1 MSLNKQTPLLCAGI
15 VLAFIVG
22 WEFYWRSQ
30 NVVLGYNDDES
41 RWANTRRQIYQS
53 TSTRPVLIGSSRSKF
68 DIDLDTWTQIWGQKP
83 IQLSLNGTSPRPI
96 LTDLGND
103 PNFKGTVIVDVTEML
118 FFSPDGSFPEKEA
131 LKRIGHYPHWSLSEQ
146 ASFRMSEFLESKLVF
161 LDELNLSLGAFL
173 KQLPIPNR
181 PGAWGGPVFPREFEV
196 VSTDRQS
203 RMTPAFVADTT
214 LQNQVKQVWVDVG
227 KYIPMK
233 PAEGAELLTVLD
245 ATKRS
250 VDQIRARGGQVV
262 FLRTPSDGVMRQ
274 AEKALFPREKYWN
287 RLLTHTQTQGIYFE
301 DYPELRGFTCPEWS
315 HLSPQDAVTFTQN
328 LISIVQPLMR

>member
-1 MSLNKQTPLLCAGI
+1 MLLTKQTALLCAGI
-15 VLAFIVG
+15 VLAFVVG
-22 WEFYWRSQ
+22 WESYWRSQ

-41 RWANTRRQIYQS
+41 RWASTRQQIYQS
-53 TSTRPVLIGSSRSKF
+53 SSARPVLIGSSRSKF
-68 DIDLDTWTQIWGQKP
+68 DIDLDTWAQITDQKP
-83 IQLSLNGTSPRPI
+83 IQLSINGTSPRPV

-118 FFSPDGSFPEKEA
+118 FFGPDGSFFDKEA
-131 LKRIGHYPHWSLSEQ
+131 VKRVGHYPHWSLSEQ

-173 KQLPIPNR
+173 KKLPIPNR
-181 PGAWGGPVFPREFEV
+181 PGAWGGPMFPREFEV
-196 VSTDRQS
+196 VSPDRQS

-214 LQNQVKQVWVDVG
+214 LQNEVKQVWVDVG

-233 PAEGAELLTVLD
+233 PAEGAELLAVLD

-250 VDQIRARGGQVV
+250 VEQIRARGGQVV

-287 RLLTHTQTQGIYFE
+287 RLLTHTQTPGIYFE

-315 HLSPQDAVTFTQN
+315 HLTPQDAVTFTQN
-328 LISIVQPLMR
+328 LIPIAQPLMR